1 MKVQCVILAIVLICI
16 SMGSHASSLSLC
28 SDIEVDYIKSL
39 FSSKK
44 LEPEF
49 AIDYDFEPNLEQTFD
64 TDTDT
69 DTEQNKP
76 RMDKICELRN
86 ELISDGLS
94 FTLFKQN
101 KLLYIRV
108 NNGFD
113 GSYTMYGP
121 FER

>member
-1 MKVQCVILAIVLICI
+1 
-16 SMGSHASSLSLC
+16 MGSHASSLSLC

-49 AIDYDFEPNLEQTFD
+49 AIDYDFEPNLEQTF
-64 TDTDT
+64 DT